1 MKQLLAYFKYL
12 KNKILSYGF
21 FGTIAGK
28 VTLVTIAGFLTVF
41 TIHSSIGKAFEKITG
56 NIDELTKPNQRL
68 IQVNH
73 LFRNISRLNH
83 ILQEETASGR
93 KELSPNYF
101 YMADSIFDTIDTLKT
116 LFENDPL
123 QLIRISDI
131 EDKLHNRE
139 EIVTQ
144 YLEIQHRLETD
155 PGLTNLI
162 KQINQNNQFKETN
175 HTIPATE
182 GMTPAPSDTIN
193 QQETEQNENI
203 WNRIFGRNKNKKRKE
218 TDATALTE
226 TSQTRNQKDTIN
238 NGVDSLLREV
248 EKSLEDISTQRQHL
262 SAILQNRQVKLL
274 NTNNFLVQEIISVIN
289 QVEQEEMEQQNA
301 ETRASFTTAAKAIKL
316 LNTIAVIFISTSIIL
331 FILIIFDLSKSN
343 RYRKQLEVA
352 HQKAR
357 DEAEARKHFL
367 SNMSHEIRTPLQSI
381 YGYAEQARLQPE
393 KPVNTEAIYQSA
405 HHLLQVVNEV
415 LDYSSVT
422 SGKMVFETKPFQPF
436 TELQTVIDSLK
447 PIADKKGLELK
458 LKCTFDEKLSLIG
471 DAYRLR
477 QILFNIVGNAVKFTE
492 EGHVTIK
499 ADYNTKN
506 LNIKIKDTGIGISEE
521 QIPRLFKEYSQSDT
535 SISSKFGGTGLGLSI
550 SKQLTELQKG
560 TITLKSAINQ
570 GSTFTINIPYNHVDK
585 TSEQNVSNTKE
596 IKYDGL
602 IYLADDD
609 PLILNLCHIILE
621 KNRIKH
627 RTFSK
632 GEELIKA
639 YKEQPAGIIITDI
652 RMPDID
658 GTQICQTIKTIA
670 KQRVDIYALT
680 AEVMPEDKKR
690 IISKGFTAIVNKP
703 FKETD
708 LLEILHEI
716 KQERKPT
723 EEIKIDISDL
733 QKLSVDDPDFLRTIM
748 STVSE
753 ETSKD
758 LLELKKCIN
767 HEDMENTLLIIH
779 RLAGRTGQVGARDVS
794 GALRDTETL
803 LKKGTPINTIK
814 EQLAEN
820 CLLTQGF
827 LAEVSKIQKEI

>member
-1 MKQLLAYFKYL
+1 
-12 KNKILSYGF
+12 
-21 FGTIAGK
+21 
-28 VTLVTIAGFLTVF
+28 
-41 TIHSSIGKAFEKITG
+41 
-56 NIDELTKPNQRL
+56 
-68 IQVNH
+68 
-73 LFRNISRLNH
+73 
-83 ILQEETASGR
+83 
-93 KELSPNYF
+93 
-101 YMADSIFDTIDTLKT
+101 MADSIFETIDSLKI
-116 LFENDPL
+116 LFKNDPL
-123 QLIRISDI
+123 QLIRINDI
-131 EDKLHNRE
+131 KDKLHNRE
-139 EIVTQ
+139 EILTQ

-162 KQINQNNQFKETN
+162 KQINQNKQLKGTSQSSLS
-175 HTIPATE
+175 A
-182 GMTPAPSDTIN
+182 DTITPQSN
-193 QQETEQNENI
+193 DTISQKEPEQNEGI
-203 WNRIFGRNKNKKRKE
+203 WNRLFGKNKSKKRKE
-218 TDATALTE
+218 TNVITEPEQTLT
-226 TSQTRNQKDTIN
+226 QNQNDTIIN
-238 NGVDSLLREV
+238 DGVDSFLQEV

-262 SAILQNRQVKLL
+262 SSILQNRQVKLL

-301 ETRASFTTAAKAIKL
+301 ETRASFTTAAKAIDL

-381 YGYAEQARLQPE
+381 FGYAEQARLQPE
-393 KPVNTEAIYQSA
+393 RPINTEAIYQSA

-422 SGKMVFETKPFQPF
+422 SGKMVFETKPFQPS

-447 PIADKKGLELK
+447 PIANKKGLKLELK
-458 LKCTFDEKLSLIG
+458 STFTKELSLVG

-492 EGHVTIK
+492 KGNVTIETN
-499 ADYNTKN
+499 YNSQQ
-506 LNIKIKDTGIGISEE
+506 LNIEIKDTGIGISEE
-521 QIPRLFKEYSQSDT
+521 QIPCLFKEYTQSDT

-560 TITLKSAINQ
+560 TITIKSVINQ
-570 GSTFTINIPYNHVDK
+570 GSTFTVNIPYIQIDK
-585 TSEQNVSNTKE
+585 TTEQKTTPTQE
-596 IKYDGL
+596 LKYDGL

-609 PLILNLCHIILE
+609 PLILNLCHIILG
-621 KNRIKH
+621 KHQIKH
-627 RTFSK
+627 LTFSR
-632 GEELIKA
+632 GEKLIKA
-639 YKEQPAGIIITDI
+639 YKKRPADIIITDI

-658 GTQICQTIKTIA
+658 GTQICQAIKA
-670 KQRVDIYALT
+670 SANQRVDIYALT

-690 IISKGFTAIVNKP
+690 ILDKGFTAIINKP

-708 LLEILHEI
+708 LLKILHQI
-716 KQERKPT
+716 KIEPKPN
-723 EEIKIDISDL
+723 EEVKIDISDL
-733 QKLSVDDPDFLRTIM
+733 EKLSVDDPTFLQTIM

-767 HEDMENTLLIIH
+767 LENLENTLLIIH
-779 RLAGRTGQVGARDVS
+779 RLAGRTGQVGAREVS
-794 GALRDTETL
+794 ETLRDTETM
-803 LKKGTPINTIK
+803 LKKGTPIDTIK
-814 EQLAEN
+814 ERLAEN

-827 LAEVSKIQKEI
+827 LTAVSKLQKEIQ